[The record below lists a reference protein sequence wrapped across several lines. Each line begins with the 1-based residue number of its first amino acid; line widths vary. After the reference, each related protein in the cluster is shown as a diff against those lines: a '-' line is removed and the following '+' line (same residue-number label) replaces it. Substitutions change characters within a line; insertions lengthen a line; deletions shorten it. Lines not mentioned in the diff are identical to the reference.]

1 MKRTILLLSFICLQT
16 ILVAQT
22 VSYDDFR
29 SIIPFLQKEDFAS
42 AYKASTKI
50 LNTTENDSSDLRG
63 IVTYINIYAAAGMV
77 SKGEM
82 SYDAFEKNSKQ
93 FIGHYLVMSAHPCV
107 DSGKLAYNSL
117 SFFRDDSGRLKGRTT
132 TTNNKAT
139 SILLFEYFDFA
150 ETVDPQAYIGKN
162 VRCGGILEE
171 LKPNPNKST
180 VVIGRLYIKNA
191 FIRDM
196 TPR

>member
-1 MKRTILLLSFICLQT
+1 MKRTILFFSFVLSQVIT
-16 ILVAQT
+16 AAQT
-22 VSYDDFR
+22 VSQDDFR
-29 SIIPFLQKEDFAS
+29 SIIPFLQKEDFKS
-42 AYKASTKI
+42 AFDASTQI
-50 LNTTENDSSDLRG
+50 LNATINDSSDLRG
-63 IVTYINIYAAAGMV
+63 IVTYINLYSSAGMV

-117 SFFRDDSGRLKGRTT
+117 SFFRDENGRLKGQTT
-132 TTNNKAT
+132 TANNKAT

-150 ETVDPQAYIGKN
+150 EPIDPQAYIGKN
-162 VRCGGILEE
+162 VRCGGILEDF
-171 LKPNPNKST
+171 KPNPNKSI
-180 VVIGRLYIKNA
+180 VIIGRMYIKNA

>member
-1 MKRTILLLSFICLQT
+1 MKRTAFLISFILFQF
-16 ILVAQT
+16 VGAAQT

-29 SIIPFLQKEDFAS
+29 SIIPFLQKEDFKSAFNAS
-42 AYKASTKI
+42 KKI
-50 LNTTENDSSDLRG
+50 LNETVYDSSDLRG
-63 IVTYINIYAAAGMV
+63 IVTYINLYSSAGMV

-82 SYDAFEKNSKQ
+82 SYDDFEKNSKQ
-93 FIGHYLVMSAHPCV
+93 FIGQYLVMSAHPCV

-117 SFFRDDSGRLKGRTT
+117 SFFRDENGRVKGRTT
-132 TTNNKAT
+132 TANSKAT

-150 ETVDPQAYIGKN
+150 EAVDPQAYIGKN
-162 VRCGGILEE
+162 VRCGGILEDF
-171 LKPNPNKST
+171 KPNPNKSI
-180 VVIGRLYIKNA
+180 VLIGRMYIKNA

>member
-1 MKRTILLLSFICLQT
+1 MKRTTFLISFVLFQF
-16 ILVAQT
+16 VAAAQT

-29 SIIPFLQKEDFAS
+29 SIIPFLQNEDFKSAFNAS
-42 AYKASTKI
+42 KKI
-50 LNTTENDSSDLRG
+50 LNETVYDSSDLRG
-63 IVTYINIYAAAGMV
+63 IVTYINLYSSAGMV

-82 SYDAFEKNSKQ
+82 SYVDFEKNSKQ
-93 FIGHYLVMSAHPCV
+93 FIGQYLVMSAHPCV

-117 SFFRDDSGRLKGRTT
+117 SFFRDDNGRIKGQTT
-132 TTNNKAT
+132 TANSKAT

-150 ETVDPQAYIGKN
+150 EPVDPQAYIGKN
-162 VRCGGILEE
+162 VRCGGILEDF
-171 LKPNPNKST
+171 KPNPNKSM
-180 VVIGRLYIKNA
+180 VVIGRMYIKNA

>member
-1 MKRTILLLSFICLQT
+1 MKRTAFLISFILFQF
-16 ILVAQT
+16 VAAAQT

-29 SIIPFLQKEDFAS
+29 SIIPFLQKEDFKSAFNAS
-42 AYKASTKI
+42 KKI
-50 LNTTENDSSDLRG
+50 LNETIYDSSDLRG
-63 IVTYINIYAAAGMV
+63 IVTYINLYSSAGMV

-82 SYDAFEKNSKQ
+82 SYDDFEKNSKQ
-93 FIGHYLVMSAHPCV
+93 FIGQYLVMSAHPCV

-117 SFFRDDSGRLKGRTT
+117 SFFRDENGRVKGRTT
-132 TTNNKAT
+132 TANSKAT

-150 ETVDPQAYIGKN
+150 EAVDPQAYIGKN
-162 VRCGGILEE
+162 VRCGGILED
-171 LKPNPNKST
+171 LKPNPNKSI
-180 VVIGRLYIKNA
+180 VLIGRMYIKNA